1 MKKISVLLLALA
13 LVFGAQA
20 QFGRI
25 GNAVK
30 KGVEKG
36 VEKTV
41 EKKAQQK
48 AEQEVG
54 RALDNAFG
62 IKPQPTENKIQ
73 KENLEKEDSPKS
85 ETKEGQIPTPEE
97 VMATVPQLP
106 SYQNIAEYLCEQNRE
121 NPRTLKMLTN
131 PMTKFLTQMG
141 LAAAS
146 GYVTL
151 MSQPGTGNIY
161 YYDQAL
167 LEDLGIN
174 EEEYE
179 KMSET
184 EQQELASKYAVEL
197 QERYIRTAEMLG
209 NDAKYQGMLEKYN
222 AVEEE
227 IEKIYTKAEEEC
239 KIIWQKGYSLKKQ
252 PSENDMCSYYG
263 EAVPVYYKAITEAM
277 KIRKSRQLNIA
288 KKIDLYV
295 QELAQKRRGEVYA
308 GFYNQ
313 GGLCATSYVA
323 DAARLMSIPDPR

>member
-62 IKPQPTENKIQ
+62 IKQQPTEAKVQ
-73 KENLEKEDSPKS
+73 KENLDKEDSPKS

-146 GYVTL
+146 GYVTM
-151 MSQPGTGNIY
+151 MSANGTGALY
-161 YYDQAL
+161 YYDEAL
-167 LEDLGIN
+167 LEELGI
-174 EEEYE
+174 EGEKYE
-179 KMSET
+179 NMSEK
-184 EQQELASKYAVEL
+184 EKEALAQQYAAEL
-197 QERYIRTAEMLG
+197 QERYMRTAEMLG
-209 NDAKYQGMLEKYN
+209 SDDKYQKMLNDYTAIDKEI
-222 AVEEE
+222 EE
-227 IEKIYTKAEEEC
+227 IYNKAEESC
-239 KIIWQKGYSLKKQ
+239 KALWSGKYAGKSKV
-252 PSENDMCSYYG
+252 SENDMCDYYG

-277 KIRKSRQLNIA
+277 KIRKDRQLGIA
-288 KKIDLYV
+288 KDIDTYV
-295 QELAQKRRGEVYA
+295 QDLAKERRGEVYA